1 MGFAKFLLCGLSVF
15 GVIFMS
21 SSAQAGFNF
30 GKDAD
35 SHSKPIASSSGA
47 KQAPQI
53 PHKVSP
59 PADPSDPALQ
69 IYNDR
74 YVPDSVKKKYGLE
87 DNWFSQPQTILPP
100 QLPQTTP
107 EMAPMDIIAVTPA
120 APKPLHIS
128 QSWRARKGENVRDIL
143 RRWSEREKT
152 ELMWASEDVPVLL
165 NDFSY
170 VGKFQGA
177 VNQLVSDA
185 SGGKL
190 HLQFRSEGLD
200 PVMMTP
206 ASTVTTDGPAPDMA
220 PLPLEME
227 PVPVQMKDLADEKND
242 LPLPQMGIAKPQTVN
257 AFKPA
262 DKDRLSET
270 RWLGLSGAPL
280 AEVLNV
286 WADQAHVK
294 VIWQS
299 ERNYA
304 LRESVSRVG
313 TFEEAVFDALSQ
325 YDNVDVR
332 PVGEIYNDQQTGQ
345 RVLLVRTAVDN

>member
-1 MGFAKFLLCGLSVF
+1 MGFAKFLLCGLSVI
-15 GVIFMS
+15 GIMCVS
-21 SSAQAGFNF
+21 STAQAGFEF
-30 GKDAD
+30 GKDDD
-35 SHSKPIASSSGA
+35 SHSKSIAGGSA
-47 KQAPQI
+47 TKQETQI
-53 PHKVSP
+53 YYKVSP
-59 PADPSDPALQ
+59 PVDSSDPALQ

-74 YVPDSVKKKYGLE
+74 YVPDSVKKKYGLRDE
-87 DNWFSQPQTILPP
+87 WFAKPQTILPP
-100 QLPQTTP
+100 ETINEVVPVDT
-107 EMAPMDIIAVTPA
+107 IAVVPTPQ
-120 APKPLHIS
+120 KPES
-128 QSWRARKGENVRDIL
+128 VTQSWRARKGENVRDIL

-177 VNQLVSDA
+177 VNQLVFDA
-185 SGGKL
+185 SGGRL

-200 PVMMTP
+200 PVMMVP
-206 ASTVTTDGPAPDMA
+206 ASTVTTDGHAPDIA

-227 PVPVQMKDLADEKND
+227 PVPIQMKDVVDNND
-242 LPLPQMGIAKPQTVN
+242 LPLPQIDTPQPQAVK

-280 AEVLNV
+280 AEVLRV
-286 WADQAHVK
+286 WAEQAHVK

-304 LRESVSRVG
+304 LLESVTRIG

-325 YDNVDVR
+325 YDNEDVR
-332 PVGEIYNDQQTGQ
+332 PVGEIYNDLQTGE